1 MRHVCAKT
9 GRVGRTTI
17 ESGAWQVGSFGL
29 YNHPRGSAGSLRQRN
44 LGGFR
49 RARRLVRT
57 ASLVRDMSAGVARAP
72 DNEMLVIEPGRRFA
86 AVQIKELWQ
95 HRELLYFLVWRDI
108 KVRYKQTALGAA
120 WAILQPLATA
130 AVFTIFFGR
139 LAGIPSGGV
148 PYPLFAYSGLLVWTF
163 FAQGLAQSSASVV
176 GSANLITKVYFPRL
190 VIPFSAVLSGLVD
203 MAVATPLLIVM
214 MAHYGVWP
222 GAAVVAAPL
231 VLALALLAVTGVG
244 LWLSALNVEYRDV
257 RFVVPFLVQ
266 LWLFVTPVI
275 YPASTVAPRLEK
287 LGVPGW
293 VLGLNPMAGVV
304 EGFRWATLGRGS
316 APVSL
321 ISASAVVA
329 VALCVTGALYFRSV
343 ERSFADVV

>member
-1 MRHVCAKT
+1 MSHAEPLPLV
-9 GRVGRTTI
+9 VI
-17 ESGAWQVGSFGL
+17 E
-29 YNHPRGSAGSLRQRN
+29 P
-44 LGGFR
+44 
-49 RARRLVRT
+49 ARRL
-57 ASLVRDMSAGVARAP
+57 ARLRLA
-72 DNEMLVIEPGRRFA
+72 
-86 AVQIKELWQ
+86 ELWEY
-95 HRELLYFLVWRDI
+95 RELLYFLVWRDI

-130 AVFTIFFGR
+130 TVFTIFFGR
-139 LAGIPSGGV
+139 LAGIPSDGV
-148 PYPLFAYSGLLVWTF
+148 PYPLFAYAGLLVWTF

-190 VIPFSAVLSGLVD
+190 VIPFAAVLSGLLD
-203 MAVATPLLIVM
+203 LAVATPLLAVM
-214 MAHYGVWP
+214 MAHYRVWP
-222 GAAVVAAPL
+222 GAAIVAAPF

-275 YPASTVAPRLEK
+275 YPASVVTPRLER

-304 EGFRWATLGRGS
+304 EGFRWATLGREV

-321 ISASAVVA
+321 ILVSTIVA
-329 VALCVTGALYFRSV
+329 LALCVTGALYFRSV

>member
-1 MRHVCAKT
+1 LA
-9 GRVGRTTI
+9 
-17 ESGAWQVGSFGL
+17 ESLPS
-29 YNHPRGSAGSLRQRN
+29 
-44 LGGFR
+44 
-49 RARRLVRT
+49 
-57 ASLVRDMSAGVARAP
+57 VA
-72 DNEMLVIEPGRRFA
+72 EITVIEPQGRLAGPRLREVWA
-86 AVQIKELWQ
+86 Y
-95 HRELLYFLVWRDI
+95 RELLYFLVWRDV
-108 KVRYKQTALGAA
+108 KVRYKQTVLGAA

-139 LAGIPSGGV
+139 LAGIPSDGL
-148 PYPLFAYSGLLVWTF
+148 PYPLFAYAGLLVWTF

-190 VIPFSAVLSGLVD
+190 VIPFSAVLSGLLD
-203 MAVATPLLIVM
+203 LAIATPLLVVM
-214 MAHYGVWP
+214 MAYYRVWP
-222 GAAVVAAPL
+222 GAAIVAAPF

-275 YPASTVAPRLEK
+275 YPASVVTPHLER

-304 EGFRWATLGRGS
+304 EGFRWATLGRGT

-321 ISASAVVA
+321 VSASAVVA
-329 VALCVTGALYFRSV
+329 LVLCVTGALYFRSV

>member
-1 MRHVCAKT
+1 MA
-9 GRVGRTTI
+9 
-17 ESGAWQVGSFGL
+17 ESLPS
-29 YNHPRGSAGSLRQRN
+29 
-44 LGGFR
+44 
-49 RARRLVRT
+49 
-57 ASLVRDMSAGVARAP
+57 VA
-72 DNEMLVIEPGRRFA
+72 EITVIEPQGRLAGPRLREVWA
-86 AVQIKELWQ
+86 Y
-95 HRELLYFLVWRDI
+95 RELLYFLVWRDV
-108 KVRYKQTALGAA
+108 KVRYKQTVLGAA

-139 LAGIPSGGV
+139 LAGIPSDGL
-148 PYPLFAYSGLLVWTF
+148 PYPLFAYAGLLVWTF

-190 VIPFSAVLSGLVD
+190 VIPFSAVLSGLLD
-203 MAVATPLLIVM
+203 LAIATPLLVVM
-214 MAHYGVWP
+214 MAYYRVWP
-222 GAAVVAAPL
+222 GAAIVAAPF

-275 YPASTVAPRLEK
+275 YPASVVTPRLER
-287 LGVPGW
+287 LGLPGW

-304 EGFRWATLGRGS
+304 EGFRWATLGTGA

-321 ISASAVVA
+321 LSASAVVA
-329 VALCVTGALYFRSV
+329 LVLCVTGALYFRSV

>member
-1 MRHVCAKT
+1 LA
-9 GRVGRTTI
+9 
-17 ESGAWQVGSFGL
+17 ESLPS
-29 YNHPRGSAGSLRQRN
+29 
-44 LGGFR
+44 
-49 RARRLVRT
+49 
-57 ASLVRDMSAGVARAP
+57 VA
-72 DNEMLVIEPGRRFA
+72 EITVIEPQGRLAGPRLREVWA
-86 AVQIKELWQ
+86 Y
-95 HRELLYFLVWRDI
+95 RELLYFLVWRDV
-108 KVRYKQTALGAA
+108 KVRYKQTVLGAA

-139 LAGIPSGGV
+139 LAGIPSDGL
-148 PYPLFAYSGLLVWTF
+148 PYPLFAYAGLLVWTF

-190 VIPFSAVLSGLVD
+190 VIPFSAVLSGLLD
-203 MAVATPLLIVM
+203 LAIATPLLVVM
-214 MAHYGVWP
+214 MAYYRVWP
-222 GAAVVAAPL
+222 GAAIVAAPF

-275 YPASTVAPRLEK
+275 YPASVVTPRLER

-304 EGFRWATLGRGS
+304 EGFRWATLGRGT

-321 ISASAVVA
+321 VSASAVVA
-329 VALCVTGALYFRSV
+329 LVLCVTGALYFRSV

>member
-1 MRHVCAKT
+1 MNSVEPLPLVVLEPT
-9 GRVGRTTI
+9 
-17 ESGAWQVGSFGL
+17 
-29 YNHPRGSAGSLRQRN
+29 
-44 LGGFR
+44 
-49 RARRLVRT
+49 RRLPTLHLR
-57 ASLVRDMSAGVARAP
+57 
-72 DNEMLVIEPGRRFA
+72 
-86 AVQIKELWQ
+86 ELWAY
-95 HRELLYFLVWRDI
+95 RELLYFLVWRDV

-139 LAGIPSGGV
+139 LAGIPSDGV
-148 PYPLFAYSGLLVWTF
+148 PYPLFAYAGLLVWTF
-163 FAQGLAQSSASVV
+163 FAQGLAQASASVV
-176 GSANLITKVYFPRL
+176 GSASLITKVYFPRL
-190 VIPFSAVLSGLVD
+190 VIPLAAVLSGLLD
-203 MAVATPLLIVM
+203 LAVATPLLAVM
-214 MAHYGVWP
+214 MAHYRVWP
-222 GAAVVAAPL
+222 GAAILAAPF

-275 YPASTVAPRLEK
+275 YPASVVTPRIER

-293 VLGLNPMAGVV
+293 VLGLNPMTGVV
-304 EGFRWATLGRGS
+304 EGFRWATLGHGT

-321 ISASAVVA
+321 ILVSTIVAVV
-329 VALCVTGALYFRSV
+329 LCVTGALYFRSV

>member
-1 MRHVCAKT
+1 MA
-9 GRVGRTTI
+9 
-17 ESGAWQVGSFGL
+17 ESLPS
-29 YNHPRGSAGSLRQRN
+29 
-44 LGGFR
+44 
-49 RARRLVRT
+49 
-57 ASLVRDMSAGVARAP
+57 VA
-72 DNEMLVIEPGRRFA
+72 EITVIEPQGRLAGPRLREVWA
-86 AVQIKELWQ
+86 Y
-95 HRELLYFLVWRDI
+95 RELLYFLVWRDV
-108 KVRYKQTALGAA
+108 KVRYKQTVLGAA

-139 LAGIPSGGV
+139 LAGIPSDGL
-148 PYPLFAYSGLLVWTF
+148 PYPLFAYAGLLVWTF

-190 VIPFSAVLSGLVD
+190 VIPFSAVLSGLLD
-203 MAVATPLLIVM
+203 LAIATPLLVVM
-214 MAHYGVWP
+214 MAYYRVWP
-222 GAAVVAAPL
+222 GAAIVAAPF

-275 YPASTVAPRLEK
+275 YPASVVTPRLER
-287 LGVPGW
+287 LGLPGW

-304 EGFRWATLGRGS
+304 EGFRWATLGRGT

-321 ISASAVVA
+321 VSASAVVA
-329 VALCVTGALYFRSV
+329 LVLCVTGALYFRSV